1 MQELPPNRC
10 ANRLPELLAA
20 PLRLLAPTALI
31 AVALLAM
38 PGRGAA
44 RRARIRGA
52 GSICPSVPGGSGP
65 EPAKALGPVAVDPDA
80 QAEVSAPVE
89 AGLTGAGDTR
99 IGLLFPIL
107 LGLALAAAL
116 DVCVSPG
123 SGTRVIRP
131 ATTASIGVAAVI
143 SWHVG
148 EGRRESS
155 LSPVR
160 T

>member
-20 PLRLLAPTALI
+20 PLRLLAPAALI

-38 PGRGAA
+38 PAAAQAAGANS
-44 RRARIRGA
+44 G
-52 GSICPSVPGGSGP
+52 GGQYLPSVPGGSGP
-65 EPAKALGPVAVDPDA
+65 EPAKALGPVAVDPDG

-116 DVCVSPG
+116 
-123 SGTRVIRP
+123 TFAFRRVR
-131 ATTASIGVAAVI
+131 A
-143 SWHVG
+143 
-148 EGRRESS
+148 RE
-155 LSPVR
+155 
-160 T
+160 